1 MALGEEFTLTLNGLA
16 YGGQAF
22 GRLPDGR
29 MAFVPFALPGETV
42 RLRVREERRGHVQG
56 ELLQVLE
63 AAPERTSPRCAH
75 FGECGGCH
83 YQHLPYAAQV
93 QAKSRILAEQLERLG
108 QLSDPPLLPAVPS
121 PLETYYR
128 NHIEFHLDP
137 AGRLGFHRPRSDEVL
152 PIREC
157 WLPEAPLNELWP
169 QLDFEALPEIERVG
183 LRLGRE
189 DDIQLILESRDLQP
203 PQVSVEE
210 LPLSVVHLSP
220 AGALVLAGSPAVEIE
235 VLGRGFRVS
244 AGSFFQVH
252 RLLAG
257 RLVEGLL
264 QGLEQY
270 QALSPQAT
278 VVEAFCGVGLFS
290 AFLAPRV
297 GRLIAIEASP
307 QACEDFAFNLDE
319 FDHVELY
326 EGAAELVLPALNAHP
341 HAVQPQAVVLDPP
354 RSGLQPAALDGL
366 VQMRPPVLA
375 YISCDP
381 ATLAR
386 DGRRLTAAGYHL
398 AQITPFDIFPQTYH
412 IESLSFWLL

>member
-1 MALGEEFTLTLNGLA
+1 MMAVGEEFTLRLSGLA

-42 RLRVREERRGHVQG
+42 RLRVQEERRGHVQG

-63 AAPERTSPRCAH
+63 AAPERVPPRCAH

-83 YQHLPYAAQV
+83 YQHLSYPAQV
-93 QAKSRILAEQLERLG
+93 QAKAHILAEQLERIG
-108 QLSDPPLLPAVPS
+108 QIADPPVLPAVAS
-121 PLETYYR
+121 PAETHYR
-128 NHIEFHLDP
+128 NQIEFHLDP
-137 AGRLGFHRPRSDEVL
+137 AGRLGFHRPRSTEVL

-183 LRLGRE
+183 LRLGRD
-189 DDIQLILESRDLQP
+189 DDIQLILESRETQP
-203 PQVSVEE
+203 PLVSVEE

-235 VLGRGFRVS
+235 VLGRSFRVS

-257 RLVEGLL
+257 RLVEQLL

-270 QALSPQAT
+270 QVLSPQAT
-278 VVEAFCGVGLFS
+278 VVEAFCGVGLIS
-290 AFLAPRV
+290 AFLAPRL
-297 GRLIAIEASP
+297 GRLLAIEASP
-307 QACEDFAFNLDE
+307 EACEDFAYNLDE

-326 EGAAELVLPALNAHP
+326 EGAAEAVLPALK
-341 HAVQPQAVVLDPP
+341 VQPQAVVLDPP
-354 RSGLQPAALDGL
+354 RRGLHPAALQGL
-366 VQMRPPVLA
+366 LRMQPPVLA

-386 DGRRLTAAGYHL
+386 DGRRLTAAGYRL
-398 AQITPFDIFPQTYH
+398 AQITPFDLFPQTYH
-412 IESLSFWLL
+412 IESLSFWLLS